1 MLLDY
6 PFHSFFKFITCQTRE
21 KEKYKCIRVNNT
33 AIKNC
38 IIWIKMINRLV
49 INKKPL
55 SLNVML
61 EKLRTYLRQTPLDKS
76 EKI

>member
-1 MLLDY
+1 
-6 PFHSFFKFITCQTRE
+6 
-21 KEKYKCIRVNNT
+21 
-33 AIKNC
+33 
-38 IIWIKMINRLV
+38 MINRLV